1 MRTPPM
7 RRGAARV
14 LSTLAAS
21 LDPTT
26 DGDQLTG
33 LATRGTLMRHLQR
46 LLERGESPAILY
58 VDLDDFKLVN
68 DTLGHAAGDELL
80 RHIAGAMARLLRP
93 GDLIARQGGDEFALV
108 LPSAADACGL
118 AERLRTAITTPV
130 SLHGVQMQVGGS
142 IGIAAAP
149 GDGLDATSL
158 LEAADGAMYE
168 AKASGRDQ
176 IRRAVESASRDRQR
190 DRAALTLTAS
200 LPAAIARDELRLH
213 WQPIVEVDGL
223 TIISLEALVRWQ
235 HPERGL
241 LYPGEFLPFA
251 ETSGMIHAVDEWVAS
266 AVASQRVEWRT
277 RGLDPYVGF
286 NLSPQF
292 ARLPGS
298 LGPLLERLT
307 SGGLSL
313 DRVTVELT
321 ESVALR
327 EDQRLFSFLHGLAD
341 AGVTVSLDD
350 FGRAY
355 SSLDRLRDV
364 PAKWIK
370 LDRAFLDRVQD
381 DAAATDVL
389 FAILELV
396 RALKLKLV
404 VEGVENPEQLAVLRS
419 HGALTGAQGFLLG
432 RPAPA
437 AAREQRLRESSRS
450 RLLAPGVR
458 GDEEPAIEGRVVER
472 RAGEGRVVG
481 DAVGDAAPK
490 GAGSSAEPV
499 AG

>member
-1 MRTPPM
+1 
-7 RRGAARV
+7 
-14 LSTLAAS
+14 
-21 LDPTT
+21 
-26 DGDQLTG
+26 
-33 LATRGTLMRHLQR
+33 
-46 LLERGESPAILY
+46 
-58 VDLDDFKLVN
+58 
-68 DTLGHAAGDELL
+68 
-80 RHIAGAMARLLRP
+80 
-93 GDLIARQGGDEFALV
+93 
-108 LPSAADACGL
+108 
-118 AERLRTAITTPV
+118 
-130 SLHGVQMQVGGS
+130 MQIGGS

-176 IRRAVESASRDRQR
+176 IRRAAESASRDRQR
-190 DRAALTLTAS
+190 NRAALTLTAS
-200 LPAAIARDELRLH
+200 LPAAIAREELRLH

-370 LDRAFLDRVQD
+370 LTAH
-381 DAAATDVL
+381 
-389 FAILELV
+389 
-396 RALKLKLV
+396 
-404 VEGVENPEQLAVLRS
+404 S
-419 HGALTGAQGFLLG
+419 WTGCRMT
-432 RPAPA
+432 RPQPTCCL
-437 AAREQRLRESSRS
+437 QSWN
-450 RLLAPGVR
+450 
-458 GDEEPAIEGRVVER
+458 
-472 RAGEGRVVG
+472 
-481 DAVGDAAPK
+481 
-490 GAGSSAEPV
+490 SSAP
-499 AG
+499 

>member
-1 MRTPPM
+1 MR
-7 RRGAARV
+7 
-14 LSTLAAS
+14 
-21 LDPTT
+21 
-26 DGDQLTG
+26 Q
-33 LATRGTLMRHLQR
+33 LQR
-46 LLERGESPAILY
+46 LLDRGERPAILY

-80 RHIAGAMARLLRP
+80 RHIAGAMAQLLAP
-93 GDLIARQGGDEFALV
+93 GDMIARQGGDEFAVV
-108 LPSAADACGL
+108 LPNAADATGL
-118 AERLRTAITTPV
+118 AHGLRAAITAPV
-130 SLHGVQMQVGGS
+130 TLRGVQMQIGGS
-142 IGIAAAP
+142 IGIAVAP
-149 GDGLDATSL
+149 GDGVDAGSL
-158 LEAADGAMYE
+158 MEAADGAMYE

-176 IRRAVESASRDRQR
+176 IRRAAESVSRDRR
-190 DRAALTLTAS
+190 LDRAALTLTAS
-200 LPAAIARDELRLH
+200 LPAAIAHDQLRLH

-223 TIISLEALVRWQ
+223 QIIGLEALVRWQ
-235 HPERGL
+235 HPERGM

-266 AVASQRVEWRT
+266 AVARQRVEWRT

-292 ARLPGS
+292 ARLPGA
-298 LGPLLERLT
+298 LDPLLERLT

-327 EDQRLFSFLHGLAD
+327 EDRRLFSFLHGLAD

-364 PAKWIK
+364 PAKSIK
-370 LDRAFLDRVQD
+370 LDRAFLDRVQE
-381 DAAATDVL
+381 DASATDVL

-396 RALKLKLV
+396 RALKLQLV

-437 AAREQRLRESSRS
+437 ATLEQRLRESVRS
-450 RLLAPGVR
+450 RLLPAGGVLLPAQPDREVPQPGDRHRDGLGLDRLPLR
-458 GDEEPAIEGRVVER
+458 G
-472 RAGEGRVVG
+472 
-481 DAVGDAAPK
+481 
-490 GAGSSAEPV
+490 
-499 AG
+499 

>member
-7 RRGAARV
+7 RRGVARA
-14 LSTLAAS
+14 LSSLAAS
-21 LDPTT
+21 LDPNT

-33 LATRGTLMRHLQR
+33 LATRRTLMRHLQR
-46 LLERGESPAILY
+46 LLDRGERPAILY

-80 RHIAGAMARLLRP
+80 RHVAGAMARLVGP

-108 LPSAADACGL
+108 LPNAAEASPL
-118 AERLRTAITTPV
+118 ALRLRAAITEPV
-130 SLHGVQMQVGGS
+130 SVRGVQMQVGGS
-142 IGIAAAP
+142 IGIAVAP
-149 GDGLDATSL
+149 GDGLDADSL
-158 LEAADGAMYE
+158 VEAADGAMYE
-168 AKASGRDQ
+168 AKTSGRDQ
-176 IRRAVESASRDRQR
+176 IRRAADSASRDRGR
-190 DRAALTLTAS
+190 DRASLTLTAA

-223 TIISLEALVRWQ
+223 EIIGLEALVRWE

-241 LYPGEFLPFA
+241 LYPGDFLPFA

-266 AVASQRVEWRT
+266 AVARQRLEWRT

-298 LGPLLERLT
+298 LNPLLQRLT

-313 DRVTVELT
+313 ERVTVELT

-327 EDQRLFSFLHGLAD
+327 EDKRLFSFLHGLAD

-364 PAKWIK
+364 PAKCIK

-381 DAAATDVL
+381 DASATDVL

-404 VEGVENPEQLAVLRS
+404 VEGVENHEQLAVLRS

-437 AAREQRLRESSRS
+437 ATLEQRLQESARS
-450 RLLAPGVR
+450 RLRPL
-458 GDEEPAIEGRVVER
+458 PA
-472 RAGEGRVVG
+472 
-481 DAVGDAAPK
+481 
-490 GAGSSAEPV
+490 SAEARVGCAQDALRHDRP
-499 AG
+499 APAARA